1 MNGHGKSDSAIV
13 AAKPTNKAGQP
24 AAEPVE
30 RRAEEGGDRFG
41 DGDDKL
47 VEGVVVMTA
56 RQNLNAIERRVDRI
70 EARPTTFRL

>member
-1 MNGHGKSDSAIV
+1 M
-13 AAKPTNKAGQP
+13 
-24 AAEPVE
+24 
-30 RRAEEGGDRFG
+30 GGDRFG

-47 VEGVVVMTA
+47 VEGGVVVTA